1 MVDIWKKP
9 INSFD
14 VLLGIAQK
22 INSGIT
28 KYQLSGQVKAE
39 FVNTF
44 KWAETILVNYEN
56 LNESSPKLKTF
67 LSFPYIR
74 IAPLGI
80 SNQFELFKQ
89 KEEFLLLQ
97 TKTNLFYN
105 LDQNQ
110 SIGLLFNTESN
121 TILQID
127 TTSII
132 RSKNYLHN

>member
-1 MVDIWKKP
+1 MKKP

-89 KEEFLLLQ
+89 K
-97 TKTNLFYN
+97 KNSFYYK
-105 LDQNQ
+105 QKQ
-110 SIGLLFNTESN
+110 IYF
-121 TILQID
+121 TILTKIKALD
-127 TTSII
+127 F
-132 RSKNYLHN
+132 